1 MIPRLIFW
9 RIALAVVVSLSVWG
23 VMQGQQ
29 GGSAPQITFIFFDA
43 EIKAD
48 GTPASGLVGF
58 KDPDGDVIKAV
69 FDVVQATDFQPFSFD
84 PQVKGIKEGAFEFTL
99 ATKVP
104 QRVTLRL
111 TLIDEAGNRSQP
123 KDFSFEAV
131 APILQVTPTSLR
143 FSEQVGRT
151 PASQTIQITNA
162 GRGGTISWTASAD
175 RPWITLMPARGV
187 APATVTVS
195 VNPAGLA
202 AGSYSG
208 QITVEAPG
216 IYGSPATVSVVLEL
230 RLEST
235 PPRTH
240 VSLSPQPNANG
251 WHNSD
256 VTVTLQAE
264 DEPGGSGVKEICWQ
278 LSGATQS
285 AFRCQGGGSVA
296 FTIGSEGTTIV
307 EYQARDNVGN
317 EEPKQRLEVRLDKTP
332 PTGSLTINDGAAS
345 TTSTTV
351 TLRIT
356 ANDNLS
362 GVAEMRFSNDGR
374 TWSDWEDFQSTR
386 SWDLTRFGGS
396 SSGGPKTVYA
406 QLRDR
411 AGNESQPFS
420 SQITVS
426 LYTVCASGC
435 LYSSV
440 AQAIQQA
447 RNGDVITVGPGT
459 YSENIVI
466 TKSLTLRGQS
476 KDAVRLVGQER
487 GRPVIRIESDHEM
500 IEVTVQGL
508 TITGARFRE
517 DGSCAELSSNPFR
530 YLCPGGIEIFGQVRA
545 FISDNNIS
553 NNADDGIDV
562 FLGAYAEI
570 KNNLINQNGYVGIQ
584 VNRQARAKIADN
596 EINRNGEM
604 GILVFRSSEAEITGN
619 RITNTLLNPNN
630 INDGIEVLD
639 DSKAT
644 IRGNTITGNARHGIF
659 IGGGY
664 LYSDPSRQFRGSS
677 AVIEDNIISNN
688 KSNGIQVLASSASIN
703 RNTIQNNEGCGILAG
718 DNPTITGSRNAISG
732 NSGGN
737 LCPPPG
743 QFPWPPGFGGG
754 A

>member
-1 MIPRLIFW
+1 MGCDARP
-9 RIALAVVVSLSVWG
+9 A
-23 VMQGQQ
+23 

-84 PQVKGIKEGAFEFTL
+84 PQVKGIEEGAFEFTL

-285 AFRCQGGGSVA
+285 AFRCQGGSSVA

-362 GVAEMRFSNDGR
+362 GVAQMRFSNDGR
-374 TWSDWEDFQSTR
+374 TWSDWEGFQSTR

-411 AGNESQPFS
+411 AGNISQTFS
-420 SQITVS
+420 ATIRFSFFTGTLTGHTSSVNS
-426 LYTVCASGC
+426 VVFSPDGRLLASGSGDKTIKLWEVASGSLVRSLTGHTDWVFSVVFSPDGRLLASGSGDKTIKLWEVASGSLVRSLTGHTDWVRSVAFSPDGRLLASGSC
-435 LYSSV
+435 GKRDSYGICIQGEIKLWEVASGRLVRSLTGHTGNVSSV
-440 AQAIQQA
+440 AFSPDGRLLASGSWDYTIKLWEVA
-447 RNGDVITVGPGT
+447 SG
-459 YSENIVI
+459 
-466 TKSLTLRGQS
+466 
-476 KDAVRLVGQER
+476 RLVRSLGHTAPVWSVAFSPD
-487 GRPVIRIESDHEM
+487 GR
-500 IEVTVQGL
+500 L
-508 TITGARFRE
+508 
-517 DGSCAELSSNPFR
+517 
-530 YLCPGGIEIFGQVRA
+530 
-545 FISDNNIS
+545 
-553 NNADDGIDV
+553 
-562 FLGAYAEI
+562 
-570 KNNLINQNGYVGIQ
+570 
-584 VNRQARAKIADN
+584 
-596 EINRNGEM
+596 
-604 GILVFRSSEAEITGN
+604 
-619 RITNTLLNPNN
+619 
-630 INDGIEVLD
+630 
-639 DSKAT
+639 
-644 IRGNTITGNARHGIF
+644 
-659 IGGGY
+659 
-664 LYSDPSRQFRGSS
+664 
-677 AVIEDNIISNN
+677 
-688 KSNGIQVLASSASIN
+688 LASSGSADWTIKLWEVASGRLVRSLGHTAPVWSVAFSPDGRLLASGSYKEIKLWDVATG
-703 RNTIQNNEGCGILAG
+703 REVRTLTGHTSSVTSVAFSPDGRLLASGSDDYTIKLW
-718 DNPTITGSRNAISG
+718 DISDLVG
-732 NSGGN
+732 R
-737 LCPPPG
+737 
-743 QFPWPPGFGGG
+743 
-754 A
+754 

>member
-84 PQVKGIKEGAFEFTL
+84 PQVKGIEEGAFEFTL

-285 AFRCQGGGSVA
+285 AFRCQGGSSVA

-362 GVAEMRFSNDGR
+362 GVAQMRFSNDGR
-374 TWSDWEDFQSTR
+374 TWSDWEGFQSTR

-411 AGNESQPFS
+411 AGNISQTFS
-420 SQITVS
+420 
-426 LYTVCASGC
+426 
-435 LYSSV
+435 
-440 AQAIQQA
+440 
-447 RNGDVITVGPGT
+447 
-459 YSENIVI
+459 
-466 TKSLTLRGQS
+466 
-476 KDAVRLVGQER
+476 
-487 GRPVIRIESDHEM
+487 
-500 IEVTVQGL
+500 
-508 TITGARFRE
+508 
-517 DGSCAELSSNPFR
+517 
-530 YLCPGGIEIFGQVRA
+530 
-545 FISDNNIS
+545 
-553 NNADDGIDV
+553 
-562 FLGAYAEI
+562 
-570 KNNLINQNGYVGIQ
+570 
-584 VNRQARAKIADN
+584 
-596 EINRNGEM
+596 
-604 GILVFRSSEAEITGN
+604 
-619 RITNTLLNPNN
+619 
-630 INDGIEVLD
+630 
-639 DSKAT
+639 AT
-644 IRGNTITGNARHGIF
+644 IRFSFFTGTLTGHTSSVNSVVFSPDGRLLASGSADKTIKLWDVSH
-659 IGGGY
+659 
-664 LYSDPSRQFRGSS
+664 RQPRALPHRPHRLGLFRGVQPRRA
-677 AVIEDNIISNN
+677 AV
-688 KSNGIQVLASSASIN
+688 GL
-703 RNTIQNNEGCGILAG
+703 RL
-718 DNPTITGSRNAISG
+718 R
-732 NSGGN
+732 
-737 LCPPPG
+737 
-743 QFPWPPGFGGG
+743 
-754 A
+754 

>member
-285 AFRCQGGGSVA
+285 AFRCQGGSSVA

-345 TTSTTV
+345 TYSPTV

-356 ANDNLS
+356 ANDPLS
-362 GVAEMRFSNDGR
+362 GVAQMRFSNDGR
-374 TWSDWEDFQSTR
+374 TWSDWEGFQSTR

-411 AGNESQPFS
+411 AGNVSQTFS
-420 SQITVS
+420 ATISFTAVRTLTGHTNRVTS
-426 LYTVCASGC
+426 VAFSPDGRLLASGSWDETIKLWEVASGREVRTLSGHTDWVLSVAFSPDGRLLASGAAWPDTTIKLWEVATGREVRTLSGHTSWVTSVAFSPDGRLLASGSHDATIKLWEVATGSLVRTLSGHTGDVRSVAFSPDGRLLASGSC
-435 LYSSV
+435 GRWESGIDCVQGEIKLWDVATGSLVRTLSGHTDWVRSVAFSPDGRLLASGSCGKFENNIYCVQGEIKLWDVATGSLVRTLSGHTSWVNSVAFSPDGRLLASGSGEIKLWDVATGREVRTLTSFASSV
-440 AQAIQQA
+440 AFSPDGRLLAS
-447 RNGDVITVGPGT
+447 GSCGKVD
-459 YSENIVI
+459 ENYNCVQGEIKLWDI
-466 TKSLTLRGQS
+466 S
-476 KDAVRLVGQER
+476 DLVGR
-487 GRPVIRIESDHEM
+487 
-500 IEVTVQGL
+500 
-508 TITGARFRE
+508 
-517 DGSCAELSSNPFR
+517 
-530 YLCPGGIEIFGQVRA
+530 
-545 FISDNNIS
+545 
-553 NNADDGIDV
+553 
-562 FLGAYAEI
+562 
-570 KNNLINQNGYVGIQ
+570 
-584 VNRQARAKIADN
+584 
-596 EINRNGEM
+596 
-604 GILVFRSSEAEITGN
+604 
-619 RITNTLLNPNN
+619 
-630 INDGIEVLD
+630 
-639 DSKAT
+639 
-644 IRGNTITGNARHGIF
+644 
-659 IGGGY
+659 
-664 LYSDPSRQFRGSS
+664 
-677 AVIEDNIISNN
+677 
-688 KSNGIQVLASSASIN
+688 
-703 RNTIQNNEGCGILAG
+703 
-718 DNPTITGSRNAISG
+718 
-732 NSGGN
+732 
-737 LCPPPG
+737 
-743 QFPWPPGFGGG
+743 
-754 A
+754 

>member
-285 AFRCQGGGSVA
+285 AFRCQGGSSVA

-345 TTSTTV
+345 TYSPTV

-411 AGNESQPFS
+411 AGNISQTFS
-420 SQITVS
+420 ATIRFTFFTGTLSGHTGSVYS
-426 LYTVCASGC
+426 VAFSPDGRLLASGSSDETIKLWDVATGREVRTLSGHTDNVRSVAFSPDGRLLASGSC
-435 LYSSV
+435 GQRDSSGDCIQDEIKLWDVATGREVRTLSGHTDNVRSVAFSPDGRLLASGSWPEIKLWDVATGREVRTLSGHTYGVSSV
-440 AQAIQQA
+440 AFSPDGRLLASGSLDETIKLW
-447 RNGDVITVGPGT
+447 DVASG
-459 YSENIVI
+459 
-466 TKSLTLRGQS
+466 SLVRTLSGHTDNVRSVAFSPDGRLLAS
-476 KDAVRLVGQER
+476 GSTDATIKLWDVATGREVRTLSGHTDEVNSVAFSPD
-487 GRPVIRIESDHEM
+487 GRLLASGSDDET
-500 IEVTVQGL
+500 IKLWDVATGREVRTLSGHTSYVLSVAFSPDGRL
-508 TITGARFRE
+508 LASGSTDATIKLW
-517 DGSCAELSSNPFR
+517 D
-530 YLCPGGIEIFGQVRA
+530 
-545 FISDNNIS
+545 ISD
-553 NNADDGIDV
+553 
-562 FLGAYAEI
+562 
-570 KNNLINQNGYVGIQ
+570 
-584 VNRQARAKIADN
+584 
-596 EINRNGEM
+596 
-604 GILVFRSSEAEITGN
+604 
-619 RITNTLLNPNN
+619 
-630 INDGIEVLD
+630 
-639 DSKAT
+639 
-644 IRGNTITGNARHGIF
+644 
-659 IGGGY
+659 
-664 LYSDPSRQFRGSS
+664 
-677 AVIEDNIISNN
+677 
-688 KSNGIQVLASSASIN
+688 
-703 RNTIQNNEGCGILAG
+703 LAG
-718 DNPTITGSRNAISG
+718 R
-732 NSGGN
+732 
-737 LCPPPG
+737 
-743 QFPWPPGFGGG
+743 
-754 A
+754 

>member
-285 AFRCQGGGSVA
+285 AFRCQGGSSVA

-374 TWSDWEDFQSTR
+374 TWSDWEGFQSTR

-411 AGNESQPFS
+411 AGNISQTFS
-420 SQITVS
+420 
-426 LYTVCASGC
+426 
-435 LYSSV
+435 
-440 AQAIQQA
+440 
-447 RNGDVITVGPGT
+447 
-459 YSENIVI
+459 
-466 TKSLTLRGQS
+466 
-476 KDAVRLVGQER
+476 
-487 GRPVIRIESDHEM
+487 
-500 IEVTVQGL
+500 
-508 TITGARFRE
+508 
-517 DGSCAELSSNPFR
+517 
-530 YLCPGGIEIFGQVRA
+530 
-545 FISDNNIS
+545 
-553 NNADDGIDV
+553 
-562 FLGAYAEI
+562 
-570 KNNLINQNGYVGIQ
+570 
-584 VNRQARAKIADN
+584 
-596 EINRNGEM
+596 
-604 GILVFRSSEAEITGN
+604 
-619 RITNTLLNPNN
+619 
-630 INDGIEVLD
+630 
-639 DSKAT
+639 AT
-644 IRGNTITGNARHGIF
+644 IRFSFFTGTLTGHTDWVLSVAFSPDGR
-659 IGGGY
+659 
-664 LYSDPSRQFRGSS
+664 L
-677 AVIEDNIISNN
+677 
-688 KSNGIQVLASSASIN
+688 LASGSFDDTIKLWEVASG
-703 RNTIQNNEGCGILAG
+703 RLVRTLTGHTDWVRSVAFSPDGRLLASGSDDETIKLWEVASGSLVRSLGHTAPVLSVAFSPDGRLLASG
-718 DNPTITGSRNAISG
+718 SYKEIKLWDVATGSLVRTLTGHTNWVLSVAFSPDGRLLASG
-732 NSGGN
+732 SADKTIKLWEVASGSLVRTLTGHTDWVRSVAFSPDGR
-737 LCPPPG
+737 LLASGSADKTIKLWEVASGSLVRTLTATPPMSI
-743 QFPWPPGFGGG
+743 PWRSAPTG
-754 A
+754 ASWHLAPIKRSSCGM